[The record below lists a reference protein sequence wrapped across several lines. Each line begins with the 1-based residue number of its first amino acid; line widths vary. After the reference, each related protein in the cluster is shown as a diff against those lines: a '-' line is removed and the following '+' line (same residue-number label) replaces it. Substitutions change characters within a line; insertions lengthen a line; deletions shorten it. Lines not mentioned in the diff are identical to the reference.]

1 MRTLLLAISIATM
14 MSMVG
19 VYSMSIVDEPGVLG
33 GGGSSEKEFSGSHGE
48 TSLTWTVSDGKVTGA
63 DVTWT
68 PSGSGEYTVTVT
80 VGNSVG
86 RTTVTSSGK
95 VERTDT
101 VTISPA
107 VDVQFVTTAKVT
119 THKS

>member
-33 GGGSSEKEFSGSHGE
+33 GGGSSGKDTSGSEGE
-48 TSLTWTVSDGKVTGA
+48 ISMTWTVSDGHVTGA

-68 PSGSGEYTVTVT
+68 PSGSGEYTVTV
-80 VGNSVG
+80 SVG
-86 RTTVTSSGK
+86 DSVGWTTVTSTGRL
-95 VERTDT
+95 ERSDT

-107 VDVQFVTTAKVT
+107 VDVRFVTTAKVT
-119 THKS
+119 TDKS